1 MGAIAQPA
9 VERSFFS
16 PADHLYVESVRPRLP
31 GARRHAIMER
41 ALRREERGTWRRRKP
56 KGKDAGQ
63 GTTMAELLVC
73 KHGDIA
79 EGGVRIVRDGALEIG
94 VIRHGGHY
102 YAYRN
107 HCPHQGGPACEGLR
121 MPQIKELI
129 DENGVYHGKTYDESD
144 MHIVCP
150 WHGYEFH
157 LSDGVHVADKRI
169 RLQKF
174 KIIERDGDVYV
185 AI

>member
-1 MGAIAQPA
+1 
-9 VERSFFS
+9 
-16 PADHLYVESVRPRLP
+16 
-31 GARRHAIMER
+31 
-41 ALRREERGTWRRRKP
+41 
-56 KGKDAGQ
+56 
-63 GTTMAELLVC
+63 MAELLVC
-73 KHGDIA
+73 KQGDIA
-79 EGGVRIVRDGALEIG
+79 EGGVRIVREGPLEIG
-94 VIRHGGHY
+94 VIRHGGRY

-129 DENGVYHGKTYDESD
+129 GEDGVYHGKTYDETD

-157 LSDGVHVADKRI
+157 LSDGVHVADKRM

-174 KIIERDGDVYV
+174 QVIERDGDVYV
-185 AI
+185 AT